1 MLKLVYKSGL
11 ILLIMI
17 SVFNAGAQNQ
27 LSNNGPVN
35 SAMRSNDKIY
45 VVMAVCLTILL
56 GLIIYLIRIDKKVTA
71 LEKNNLL

>member
-1 MLKLVYKSGL
+1 MCKFIHISGL
-11 ILLIMI
+11 TLLILI
-17 SVFNAGAQNQ
+17 SVFTAGAQNQ

-45 VVMAVCLTILL
+45 VVMAVCITILV

-71 LEKNNLL
+71 LEKSNLL

>member
-1 MLKLVYKSGL
+1 MCKFIFKSGL
-11 ILLIMI
+11 TLLIII
-17 SVFNAGAQNQ
+17 SVFTASAQNQ
-27 LSNNGPVN
+27 LSNNGAVN

-45 VVMAVCLTILL
+45 VVMAVCITILL